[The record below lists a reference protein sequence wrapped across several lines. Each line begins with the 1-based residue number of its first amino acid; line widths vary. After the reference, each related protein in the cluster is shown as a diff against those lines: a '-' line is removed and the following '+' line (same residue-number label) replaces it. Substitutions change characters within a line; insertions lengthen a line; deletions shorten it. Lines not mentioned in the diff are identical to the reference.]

1 MKSQHALS
9 MMTLA
14 VASMIA
20 GCASSGGSTPA
31 VANPYS
37 SSGGSSLGEVHVNT
51 MRVFGD
57 SYSDPSFTNSI
68 GTINWATQ
76 LQARG
81 TVVILTSMPLVVLV
95 HPTANN
101 VHSTDRLIPGPVGTG
116 SSGMAT

>member
-1 MKSQHALS
+1 MKSHHTLS

-14 VASMIA
+14 VTALIA

-51 MRVFGD
+51 MQVFGD

-76 LQARG
+76 MQARG
-81 TVVILTSMPLVVLV
+81 TV
-95 HPTANN
+95 TA
-101 VHSTDRLIPGPVGTG
+101 
-116 SSGMAT
+116 